1 MAAKEVV
8 IVQFKPEGDQKL
20 IKAIQKLAVV
30 QDNLNKENKKLV
42 ATVKNANSTYLK
54 LTTRL
59 KEQGKTWEKIG
70 VSTKTVTLAMKGNV
84 QAVEKLR
91 IAYKKAS
98 TQTRILGGS
107 FAVAR
112 SKLLIYSFAAGLVSK
127 LVLTQVNLFAKQEE
141 SVARLARVFGSKG
154 AKALG
159 EYSSQLQKVTTF
171 GDEDINMMMA
181 QIGAFGA
188 SEEQTKKLAKA
199 TLDLSAGM
207 GIGLNEAGKL
217 VAKSIGTSTNA
228 LQRHGVEL
236 DTNASKSEKVDSI
249 VSGLEAT
256 YGGLAEQ
263 MAQTT
268 AGQLQQAQNAFGDF
282 QETIGELL
290 APAVLVLAKGLKA
303 IAEALS
309 NKAFQTAVVAFA
321 ALGASLWAATSG
333 AAAFTGAVG
342 ALKAAYLAFSGVLAA
357 TPWGA
362 ALLALTVAGAAAFAY
377 FKATEDSTDAQDK
390 NNKSLKEAKEAIDEM
405 NESRKALAEEIENNT
420 DKLAEDLALVE
431 AEIKKGSELN
441 ILEKAMITSKRR
453 LTKEEKNYYKAIMEG
468 NAVLNQREQDAKD
481 ALEAE
486 KEIEK
491 EKQRIAKEEKRR
503 QEAAIKLEK
512 QKQDAVNNNQKDLK
526 TQHKLI
532 ATQIKLGRELTS
544 AEKAQIELGRS
555 LTEQEKTYYNAID
568 TGNQILED
576 NKTHQKNIEEVRT
589 EMINQGIEMISEWS
603 QAQIDSTRATA
614 EAEINAINERMN
626 FELDTLRQST
636 AFRLANDKQKQKAQD
651 DIRKKAKKEEEEV
664 RKKANEQ
671 MKDQFKIQ
679 QAIQISETIMAT
691 SLAVMKTLA
700 KGSGFFST
708 PLAMAVAGM
717 GAAQVAM
724 IASQKPP
731 KMKYGGLIGGEPHS
745 RGGTIIEAERGEFV
759 MSKKAVD
766 AVGLETMNRINAG
779 GSSGDVNISFAGN
792 VMSKDFIEDEAI
804 PQIKEALRRGGDI
817 GIN

>member
-8 IVQFKPEGDQKL
+8 IVQFKPQGDQKL

-59 KEQGKTWEKIG
+59 KDQGKTWEKIG
-70 VSTKTVTLAMKGNV
+70 VSTKTVTQAMKGNTV
-84 QAVEKLR
+84 AVEKLR

-112 SKLLIYSFAAGLVSK
+112 SKLLIYSFAAGLASK

-141 SVARLARVFGSKG
+141 SVTRLASVFGGKG

-236 DTNASKSEKVDSI
+236 DTNASKSEKVNSI

-263 MAQTT
+263 LGQTT

-290 APAVLVLAKGLKA
+290 APAVLVLAQGLKA

-309 NKAFQTAVVAFA
+309 NKVFQA
-321 ALGASLWAATSG
+321 AIVSFSVLAAGFWAATSG
-333 AAAFTGAVG
+333 SVALAAATGGLKTAWIALNAVFAASPLGIIALGLAAVAAGAVYLVK
-342 ALKAAYLAFSGVLAA
+342 ALNED
-357 TPWGA
+357 
-362 ALLALTVAGAAAFAY
+362 
-377 FKATEDSTDAQDK
+377 TEAQK
-390 NNKSLKEAKEAIDEM
+390 KSNKQKKDAKEAIDEM
-405 NESRKALAEEIENNT
+405 IASRKELAEEIENNL
-420 DKLAEDLALVE
+420 DNLAEDLALVE
-431 AEIKKGSELN
+431 EEIKKGSELN

-453 LTKEEKNYYKAIMEG
+453 LTEDEKNYYKAIMEG
-468 NAVLNQREQDAKD
+468 NAVLDQREQDAKD
-481 ALEAE
+481 ALKAE
-486 KEIEK
+486 QDIEK
-491 EKQRIAKEEKRR
+491 EKQRIANEEKRR
-503 QEAAIKLEK
+503 QEQFKREQDQKQKAIRNNEISLEK
-512 QKQDAVNNNQKDLK
+512 QNKIIGKQIQ
-526 TQHKLI
+526 
-532 ATQIKLGRELTS
+532 LGRELTL
-544 AEKAQIELGRS
+544 AEKARIELGRK
-555 LTEQEKTYYNAID
+555 LTLAEKTYYD
-568 TGNQILED
+568 
-576 NKTHQKNIEEVRT
+576 
-589 EMINQGIEMISEWS
+589 GIENGTVIINEAAELEKNREEARQNLIDSGMNMMSEWS
-603 QAQIDSTRATA
+603 QAQIDSTRAVA

-626 FELDTLRQST
+626 FELDSLRQST

-671 MKDQFKIQ
+671 MKDQFKVQ

-745 RGGTIIEAERGEFV
+745 RGGTMIEAERGEFV

-766 AVGLETMNRINAG
+766 AVGLETMNRINTG